1 MSDILDFNDNHNHC
15 NPKLKLYVSDLLS
28 KLKNDNNIVFIIN
41 QLNKKY
47 KVSYSK
53 SEIRKQLEKN
63 NSSLPNVLIEYLN
76 IKQIRSSSGVL
87 VSTIVLAPSKFSCPF
102 NCYYCPT
109 ETNLQG
115 EPTQPKSYLSS
126 EPAMLR
132 ASKYNFDVK
141 GQIWDRIDTY
151 IKTGNTTVDAVNKM
165 EIIVSGGTWESYPRD
180 YRESVIRDIYWACN
194 TFNKNRDPI
203 DLQDEI
209 KENEKSQNRVVGLTI
224 ETRPDFINPTA
235 IKNYRRWGVTRIQLG
250 IQHFDDNIL
259 RYINRECDTATGI
272 RAIKMLKQCAF
283 KVVCHLMPDL
293 PGSSP
298 EKDKLM
304 FKRAVYDPDLQFDD
318 VKIYPTA
325 VCKSDNPELIVSS
338 TINEWYE
345 SGKYKPY
352 SETNLQDLI
361 KVLAEYKNNIQPWVR
376 IQRLVRDIPASSIEC
391 GYGTITNLR
400 QYIHNYM
407 TKNNMKCNCI
417 RCLEIGRKTSKKL
430 KQYVIVRK
438 YRGSDGDEYY
448 ISIEKMQFN
457 LYFEFIKYIN
467 KILDICNLPNIF
479 SSSNIKNSDELIG
492 FCRFRIDNNA
502 GAGFLDEIKNHALIR
517 EVHVYGKTL
526 GISSSDTNASQHKG
540 NGMLLVNVAEKIARL
555 NNYDKIAVIA
565 GVGVREY
572 YRKQGYIYDTKEG
585 CYQFKLLDKEKFD
598 YRKKFNLHDGNISF
612 GFTLLIVL
620 GFIGAFGFIIFVS
633 NYLAYGFRK

>member
-1 MSDILDFNDNHNHC
+1 MSDILDLGKDKINQ
-15 NPKLKLYVSDLLS
+15 KLKVYVNDLLL
-28 KLKNDNNIVFIIN
+28 KLKTSDNILYIIN

-47 KVSYSK
+47 KASFSK
-53 SEIRKQLEKN
+53 SDIRKQLENITLDN
-63 NSSLPNVLIEYLN
+63 NILIEYLN
-76 IKQIRSSSGVL
+76 IKQVRSSSGVL

-109 ETNLQG
+109 ETNLNG
-115 EPTQPKSYLSS
+115 EFTQPKSYLSS

-132 ASKYNFDVK
+132 ATQYNFDVR
-141 GQIWDRIDTY
+141 GQIWNRIDTY
-151 IKTGNTTVDAVNKM
+151 IKTGNTTKDAINKM
-165 EIIVSGGTWESYPRD
+165 EIIVSGGTWESYPKD

-194 TFNKNRDPI
+194 SYVNKRQPN

-209 KENEKSQNRVVGLTI
+209 KENETSQNRVVGLTI

-250 IQHFDDNIL
+250 VQHFDDAIL
-259 RYINRECDTATGI
+259 KYINRECDTATAI
-272 RAIKMLKQCAF
+272 KAIKMLKQCGF

-293 PGSSP
+293 PGSDP
-298 EKDKLM
+298 EKDRAM
-304 FKRAVYDPDLQFDD
+304 FKRAITDTDLQFDD

-407 TKNNMKCNCI
+407 SKNNMKCNCI
-417 RCLEIGRKTSKKL
+417 RCLEIGRKTNLQMKTYL
-430 KQYVIVRK
+430 IVRK

-448 ISIEKMQFN
+448 ISLEKMPFN
-457 LYFEFIKYIN
+457 LYFEIIKYTN
-467 KILDICNLPNIF
+467 KGLDLFNLPNIF
-479 SSSNIKNSDELIG
+479 CSSNIKNSQELIG
-492 FCRFRIDNNA
+492 FCRFRIDSNA

-526 GISSSDTNASQHKG
+526 GISSSNNDASQHKG
-540 NGMLLVNVAEKIARL
+540 HGKMLVNVAEKIARL

-565 GVGVREY
+565 GVGTREY
-572 YRKQGYIYDTKEG
+572 YKNKCGYSLKSTFMTK
-585 CYQFKLLDKEKFD
+585 KL
-598 YRKKFNLHDGNISF
+598 DGYNYSF
-612 GFTLLIVL
+612 
-620 GFIGAFGFIIFVS
+620 FIIVFMIIIFWLV
-633 NYLAYGFRK
+633 K